1 VRCARE
7 DRFGPLSWVVMV
19 GLGTMW
25 VGIEWASL
33 KVTVGHEPAI
43 ILDCTTRG
51 DSGAQ
56 HVYNIADP
64 LMNKAK
70 SDCPDSAKSRQARQA
85 TATAIVTCP
94 VSLPG
99 ACT

>member
-1 VRCARE
+1 MCY
-7 DRFGPLSWVVMV
+7 
-19 GLGTMW
+19 
-25 VGIEWASL
+25 
-33 KVTVGHEPAI
+33 EPDS
-43 ILDCTTRG
+43 ILDCTTQG

-64 LMNKAK
+64 LMIKAR
-70 SDCPDSAKSRQARQA
+70 SDCPDLAKSQQARQA
-85 TATAIVTCP
+85 TATEIATCL